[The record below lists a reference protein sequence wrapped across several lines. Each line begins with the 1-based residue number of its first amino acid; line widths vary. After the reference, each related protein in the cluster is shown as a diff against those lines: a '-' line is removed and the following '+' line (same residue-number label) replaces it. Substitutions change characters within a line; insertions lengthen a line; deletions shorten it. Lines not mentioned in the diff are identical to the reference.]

1 MNWDLIQ
8 ETEKYC
14 CCFHTVK
21 LPCTIYIPA
30 ILLISWLP
38 RKRIQNSWY
47 LMLALPLCT
56 PRNPSQ
62 GLKYFIAAC
71 CPPLRLRLCRALF
84 PFPFPFCLTCNA
96 PRARI
101 LHAIQSISLFMSN
114 LFVPPVPSDANRWC
128 RTSFS
133 RFSYTFFPVPA
144 PQSKHVPLSRRGST
158 NCIWRNRERERES
171 SLFRWLQWGHIL
183 LLLQR
188 LSLSLSVSHSHS
200 ISFSAI
206 NIKEPQENWQ
216 EDHKRT

>member
-1 MNWDLIQ
+1 MNWDLIL

-30 ILLISWLP
+30 ILLFSRLP
-38 RKRIQNSWY
+38 RKRIQNSRY

-62 GLKYFIAAC
+62 GLKYFIGAC
-71 CPPLRLRLCRALF
+71 CPPLCLRLCRTLF

-133 RFSYTFFPVPA
+133 RFSYTFFPVPV

-158 NCIWRNRERERES
+158 NCIWRDREREREFTFPLITMGPHIAFIAETLS
-171 SLFRWLQWGHIL
+171 ISLC
-183 LLLQR
+183 
-188 LSLSLSVSHSHS
+188 LSLALYLSRQS
-200 ISFSAI
+200 
-206 NIKEPQENWQ
+206 
-216 EDHKRT
+216 T